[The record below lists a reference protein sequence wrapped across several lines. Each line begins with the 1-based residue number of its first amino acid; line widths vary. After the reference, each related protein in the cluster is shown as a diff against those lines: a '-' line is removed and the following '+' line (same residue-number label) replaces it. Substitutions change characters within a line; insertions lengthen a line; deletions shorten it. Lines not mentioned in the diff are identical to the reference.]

1 MAWGSEVPP
10 GGFLLGQDGGAEGS
24 GPSRHVN
31 IPWSYW
37 LSKYEITT
45 QQYCDFLNAA
55 LVAGFVTRSGIT
67 AVHSKDDALLF
78 RGLQGAFQ
86 LLPLGDSNDIRWNVN
101 NFEVVG
107 TRTNFPVRVSWYG
120 ALAFAST
127 LAEYGTVPLV
137 VGAVAGAIIALVA
150 HVAQGALRSAVD
162 GAGTERSAPFLSFFE
177 DIAVIVGAFALLLLP
192 WLGIPVLFFVFF
204 LVYRVRVRRKRK
216 YRGLRILR
224 D

>member
-1 MAWGSEVPP
+1 MD
-10 GGFLLGQDGGAEGS
+10 FLLHSPTAHVCLGAGLA
-24 GPSRHVN
+24 GLCGFRA
-31 IPWSYW
+31 
-37 LSKYEITT
+37 
-45 QQYCDFLNAA
+45 FLP
-55 LVAGFVTRSGIT
+55 I
-67 AVHSKDDALLF
+67 ALL
-78 RGLQGAFQ
+78 GLFSRLGYLAAPSLANTPFSFLEQTWVIIVFFVLAVVEMGLDKISEQRLAVDFVFN
-86 LLPLGDSNDIRWNVN
+86 PL
-101 NFEVVG
+101 
-107 TRTNFPVRVSWYG
+107 RVLAG

-177 DIAVIVGAFALLLLP
+177 DIAVIIGAFALLLLP